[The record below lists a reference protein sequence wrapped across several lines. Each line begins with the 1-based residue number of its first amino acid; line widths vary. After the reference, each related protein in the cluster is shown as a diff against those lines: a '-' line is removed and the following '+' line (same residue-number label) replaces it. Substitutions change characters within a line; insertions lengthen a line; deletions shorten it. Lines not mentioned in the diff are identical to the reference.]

1 MEDPFFFPFEGL
13 FLLSVYGFFLSACM
27 LVHRVHAVSMEAME
41 ASALLRGEF
50 RQFVSCRVGVG
61 IKYRSPEE
69 LLVEPSLQP
78 LGEHFK
84 KEVIIIVW
92 TRSKVAHLET
102 TVELETVNKVR
113 YVKRNTSSIK
123 HGEGE
128 KGKNQ
133 HLAIMILM

>member
-1 MEDPFFFPFEGL
+1 MG
-13 FLLSVYGFFLSACM
+13 A
-27 LVHRVHAVSMEAME
+27 
-41 ASALLRGEF
+41 
-50 RQFVSCRVGVG
+50 G

-69 LLVEPSLQP
+69 LLVLTTTEPSLQP

-102 TVELETVNKVR
+102 TVELETVNTVR
-113 YVKRNTSSIK
+113 NVERNTSSIR
-123 HGEGE
+123 HGEGG